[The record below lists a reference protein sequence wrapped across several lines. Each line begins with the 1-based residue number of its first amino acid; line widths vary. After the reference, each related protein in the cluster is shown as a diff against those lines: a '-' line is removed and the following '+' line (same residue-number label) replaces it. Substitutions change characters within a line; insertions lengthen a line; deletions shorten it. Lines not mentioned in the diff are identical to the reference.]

1 MLENPS
7 GYKGVHHMAY
17 RKTISL
23 KKIAQDLNLKIVSGM
38 EGEGRRVEVEMLS
51 RPGVEF
57 AGFLDFF
64 DPQRILLIGSKE
76 AHFLMLLDEQLQ
88 VQRVE
93 AVLKLLPPAVIFSI
107 NVEIPQY
114 FMDLS
119 DKYHVPLYKS
129 NERTTPINSKLYS
142 YLRSALA
149 PRESIHG
156 TLLDIYGMG
165 TLIIGKSG
173 VGKSETALELIK
185 RNHILVADD
194 RVDVYETAPGIIIGQ
209 APKILERYIEIR
221 GIGIV
226 DVVQMLGAGAFR
238 ENKKIRLVIELE
250 HWDKTKTYDR
260 LGIEVDNY
268 TIFGTDIPKITI
280 PVLPGRNNATLV
292 ESAAM
297 NQKLKYLGYNAAE
310 TLIENVAKKAARGAG
325 DDDDDF

>member
-1 MLENPS
+1 
-7 GYKGVHHMAY
+7 MAY
-17 RKTISL
+17 TRTISV
-23 KKIAQDLNLKIVSGM
+23 KKIAKDMELNLIAGGK
-38 EGEGRRVEVEMLS
+38 GEDRRVSVEMLA

-57 AGFLDFF
+57 AGFLDFY
-64 DPQRILLIGSKE
+64 DPERILLIGSKE
-76 AHFLMLLDEQLQ
+76 AHFLMLLDEDTQIK
-88 VQRVE
+88 RVD
-93 AVLKLLPPAVIFSI
+93 AVLKLLPPAVIFSV
-107 NVEIPQY
+107 NVEIPEY
-114 FMDLS
+114 FKTLS
-119 DKYHVPLYKS
+119 NKYDVPIYHS
-129 NERTTPINSKLYS
+129 NERTTPINSKLYA

-149 PRESIHG
+149 PRETIHG
-156 TLLDIYGMG
+156 TLLDIYGLG

-194 RVDVYETAPGIIIGQ
+194 RVDVYETAPGILIGQ
-209 APKILERYIEIR
+209 APKIIERYLEIR

-250 HWDKTKTYDR
+250 HWDQSKNYDR
-260 LGIEVDNY
+260 LGLETETY
-268 TIFGTDIPKITI
+268 AIFGSKIPKMTI

-310 TLIENVAKKAARGAG
+310 ELIKNVATKAASKG
-325 DDDDDF
+325 DDDDENF

>member
-1 MLENPS
+1 
-7 GYKGVHHMAY
+7 MAY
-17 RKTISL
+17 KNSIRL
-23 KKIAQDLNLKIVSGM
+23 KKKAHDLNLKIVAGFD
-38 EGEGRRVEVEMLS
+38 GEDRRVEVEMLS

-76 AHFLMLLDEQLQ
+76 AHFLMLLDEQ
-88 VQRVE
+88 VQIERVD
-93 AVLKLLPPAVIFSI
+93 AVLKLQPPAVIFSI
-107 NVEIPQY
+107 NVDIPQY
-114 FMDLS
+114 FMDLGN
-119 DKYHVPLYKS
+119 KYHVPLYKS

-194 RVDVYETAPGIIIGQ
+194 RVDVYETAPGVIIGQ

-250 HWDKTKTYDR
+250 HWDKSKTYDR
-260 LGIEVDNY
+260 LGIETQNY
-268 TIFGTDIPKITI
+268 TIFGTEIPKITI

-310 TLIENVAKKAARGAG
+310 TLIQNVAAKAAKGAE
-325 DDDDDF
+325 DDDDDI